1 MLLTNVKTASSSTFP
16 FIIIIFNVDRMGEV
30 ICLVFHCYRR
40 KFSLSLFLNHASL
53 PVLLSQNLKRVPNP
67 KGGRGWLVCEEEE

>member
-1 MLLTNVKTASSSTFP
+1 MLLTTLKQQAAASSVLFY
-16 FIIIIFNVDRMGEV
+16 FIFNVDRMGEV

-40 KFSLSLFLNHASL
+40 KFSLSLSFNHASL

-67 KGGRGWLVCEEEE
+67 KGGRGWLGCEKE